1 MCSSDLSMSIKQ
13 TAKELNDATVDFRLE
28 ILAGNV
34 EIEGIEVGVK
44 KKVVPADELLTWSIA
59 NAKTISNNY
68 GEIKIDKDI
77 TEERIDPI
85 DAIIDAWKLAMK
97 SEYKPDAND
106 LIDEWL
112 AMKEKYEKDG
122 GENR

>member
-1 MCSSDLSMSIKQ
+1 MTRTS
-13 TAKELNDATVDFRLE
+13 
-28 ILAGNV
+28 
-34 EIEGIEVGVK
+34 
-44 KKVVPADELLTWSIA
+44 
-59 NAKTISNNY
+59 
-68 GEIKIDKDI
+68 
-77 TEERIDPI
+77 
-85 DAIIDAWKLAMK
+85 WKLAMK